1 MSRLVLSLAAACGLT
16 ACAPS
21 PEVGRVDLALT
32 GQSAS
37 GVVYRLRDAILLVD
51 DFGPAPAFTYRT
63 EDDPTRPVI
72 SDVLDAG
79 TYSLVLQADW
89 RLERVAADGTAT
101 PIVATMLSANPQL
114 FSIAADATT
123 RVALRF
129 RAEGDVVELGD
140 GDLEVVLEIEDTP
153 APSIVASPASLT
165 LIEATAADLQ
175 VSLSGPPAAATTVA
189 LSVPHTSIGLAP
201 STLVF
206 TAADWN
212 LGRSVRVT
220 ALDDADAADVA
231 TVVTLAANGLASVAV
246 AVSVRDDDTLAIVAS
261 PASLQIGEGT
271 SATLSITLTA
281 QPSTTTQVDITSSDP
296 RITVS
301 PSTVTFT
308 AGTYTLPREVS
319 VVADIDST
327 PGDRHSTLTLTG
339 SGLPVPVTVPVL
351 VPDAQP
357 VIGWIWPMPAIE
369 FLPPNQL
376 VAYQV
381 EVAPP
386 GFQVEAYMG
395 FGFAPGPVQMA
406 IYRDI
411 GGIPGPLFGLPSLPF
426 GMFAPNEPQLAP
438 AFAPFFLPPDTYWL
452 AMTSESPADMASEPA
467 LPPVPS
473 CTTFAPPGG
482 IPPFFDVQS
491 CAPRPPIAFGA
502 VGRF

>member
-1 MSRLVLSLAAACGLT
+1 MSRLVLSLAACGLT

-37 GVVYRLRDAILLVD
+37 GVVYRLRDATLTVD
-51 DFGPAPAFTYRT
+51 DEGPAPAVVYRT
-63 EDDPTRPVI
+63 EDDPGRPVI

-79 TYSLVLQADW
+79 AYRLAIEPGW

-101 PIVATMLSANPQL
+101 AIGATMLSANPQL
-114 FSIAADATT
+114 FSITADATT

-140 GDLEVVLEIEDTP
+140 GDLEVVLEVEDTP
-153 APSIVASPASLT
+153 APSIVASPSSLT
-165 LIEATAADLQ
+165 LAEGDDGELA
-175 VSLSGPPAAATTVA
+175 VRLSGPPAAATTVA
-189 LSVPHTSIGLAP
+189 LSVPHTSIRLTA

-212 LGRSVRVT
+212 VVRQVRVL
-220 ALDDADAADVA
+220 ALDDPDAADITTA
-231 TVVTLAANGLASVAV
+231 ITLAATGLTTIAV
-246 AVSVRDDDTLAIVAS
+246 ALSVRDDDTLAIVAS
-261 PASLQIGEGT
+261 PASLQITEGS
-271 SATLSITLTA
+271 SANLSITLTA
-281 QPSTTTQVDITSSDP
+281 QPSAAIQVTITSSDP

-301 PSTVTFT
+301 PSTVAFSP
-308 AGTYTLPREVS
+308 GTYTLPREVA
-319 VVADIDST
+319 VVADIDPT

-339 SGLPVPVTVPVL
+339 SGLPGSVTVPVL

-357 VIGWIWPMPAIE
+357 VLGWIWPMPAIE
-369 FLPPNQL
+369 PLPPNTL

-386 GFQVEAYMG
+386 GFQVEAFMG
-395 FGFAPGPVQMA
+395 FGFAPGPVQMG

-411 GGIPGPLFGLPSLPF
+411 GGGPGPLFGLPSLPF
-426 GMFAPNEPQLAP
+426 GMFAPHEPQLAP
-438 AFAPFFLPPDTYWL
+438 AFAPFFLPPGTYWL
-452 AMTSESPADMASEPA
+452 AMASESPADMASDPA
-467 LPPVPS
+467 LPAVPS
-473 CTTFAPPGG
+473 CTAFAPPGG
-482 IPPFFDVQS
+482 LPSSFDVLS
-491 CAPRPPIAFGA
+491 CAPRAPVAFGA